1 MDKELRNK
9 LLGQAHQ
16 LCAKLGMDEDE
27 RRSMLAS
34 SFGTPTM
41 ATLKYGELL
50 KLVDKLQRLVDARKT
65 ETDEKYIHE
74 LDQARKRLIAAI
86 GAYLRENKQ
95 NENIDT
101 IKAIACRAA
110 KVDRFNEI
118 ALADLKCLSA
128 TFRAKARTAKQNEI
142 KRIAMLN

>member
-41 ATLKYGELL
+41 ATLKYGELI

-101 IKAIACRAA
+101 IKAVACRAA
-110 KVDRFNEI
+110 KVERFNKI
-118 ALADLKCLSA
+118 TLVDLRSLSA
-128 TFRAKARTAKQNEI
+128 TFLAKTKTLKQDEI